1 MSIAPRDNMLATNIN
16 WARLLTAWFAGDIA
30 AYFLTSYLASFYPH
44 WCQFVL
50 WSIVLQLSC
59 SMGIFILGRGNAE
72 TTSSHKHIRWLAILP
87 LLVGFLLS
95 AAGMIISW
103 QFPGLFDRRMLLMD
117 GSRLLLFL
125 GLALISLGILAVL
138 VRRIEVTGFSQRL
151 RQSPLV
157 RQMQSNRLG
166 ILLAA
171 FFFSTYFTF
180 AQSINF
186 PGFRTLDLYF
196 DTDISLW
203 LQRLTTP
210 ARQDVDIV
218 RAVHPA
224 ILLFLRLPVWLLSL
238 FLDGDRLQA
247 LFILNALAGAVCV
260 LLSWA
265 IVRRA
270 AGNIT
275 YALIMAA
282 IVGASC
288 AHMLLATMSETYIYS
303 AAALLAFVFLMQ
315 REYTALKFTVP
326 AGVLVFGITVT
337 NLVQTLI
344 LYLFALPRIR
354 QILKYVFLVVV
365 IAVFLHLLQIWIYP
379 NARSLFQTSNL
390 LHEQYYIINPLDF
403 SWRVAGRIALI
414 ARAIPLYGVVAP
426 TPFVLMDELGMN
438 VPNFRTYQ
446 ILLGEFHVA
455 GYHGLAD
462 VTVKLWLVI
471 LGVAGILFL
480 VDLLKSPRQ
489 AALPLSL
496 LLCLGFNFV
505 LHVVYGDDPMLYSPD
520 WVYALVLFV
529 GLALAKWADR
539 LWLQLALLVFL
550 VLLVITNLGLI
561 HQILAVSAPFYGTG
575 N

>member
-1 MSIAPRDNMLATNIN
+1 MPATNIN
-16 WARLLTAWFAGDIA
+16 WARLLTAWLAGDLV
-30 AYFLTSYLASFYPH
+30 AYFLTSYLANFYPLGY
-44 WCQFVL
+44 QFVL
-50 WSIVLQLSC
+50 LGISLQLSC
-59 SMGIFILGRGNAE
+59 SMGIFVLGSSNAE
-72 TTSSHKHIRWLAILP
+72 TPSSQKRVRWLAILP

-95 AAGMIISW
+95 AAAMIISL

-117 GSRLLLFL
+117 PSQLLLFFLL
-125 GLALISLGILAVL
+125 GFISLGILTASI
-138 VRRIEVTGFSQRL
+138 RRMDERGFAQRL
-151 RQSPLV
+151 RQSPWMGLI
-157 RQMQSNRLG
+157 RRNGPG

-171 FFFSTYFTF
+171 FFFFTYFTF

-238 FLDGDRLQA
+238 LLHGDRLQA
-247 LFILNALAGAVCV
+247 LFILSALAGAACV

-282 IVGASC
+282 MVGASC

-303 AAALLAFVFLMQ
+303 AAALLVFVFLMQ
-315 REYTALKFTVP
+315 REFTALKFTVP

-337 NLVQTLI
+337 NLLQTLV

-390 LHEQYYIINPLDF
+390 LHEQYYISNPLDF
-403 SWRVAGRIALI
+403 SWRVAGRINLI

-426 TPFVLMDELGMN
+426 TPFVLMEELGMD

-455 GYHGLAD
+455 GYRGLAD
-462 VTVKLWLVI
+462 VTAKFWLVI

-480 VDLLKSPRQ
+480 VDLLKSRRQ
-489 AALPLSL
+489 VLLPLSL
-496 LLCLGFNFV
+496 LLCLGFNFG

-529 GLALAKWADR
+529 GLVLAKWADR
-539 LWLQLALLVFL
+539 LWMQLGLLVFL
-550 VLLVITNLGLI
+550 ILLVITNLGLI